1 MFAAPFRIRLQH
13 CHFIGLH
20 RIYRRRYNSFHRDV
34 HIGLIGYSEKMKW
47 PQHYTLN
54 GDTNIE
60 GEVKNMK
67 FDEKKPTIT
76 LQVTVLFLGTENDHD
91 HVTIARSKSSLSF
104 RSCTNSLMLIKKK
117 KKEKRTRGKYGWR
130 NETDN
135 VKISGKFNYTS
146 NWRNEDFFARRSLTF
161 SSLSCMKITW
171 LAPRA
176 FTRFV
181 FSNEKLLLHPLL
193 ITDFP
198 RCKTWK
204 LDVHN
209 GISFFFF

>member
-1 MFAAPFRIRLQH
+1 M
-13 CHFIGLH
+13 
-20 RIYRRRYNSFHRDV
+20 

-117 KKEKRTRGKYGWR
+117 EKKKERVVNTADATKPIMSRSVESSITLPIDVTR
-130 NETDN
+130 
-135 VKISGKFNYTS
+135 IF
-146 NWRNEDFFARRSLTF
+146 
-161 SSLSCMKITW
+161 
-171 LAPRA
+171 
-176 FTRFV
+176 
-181 FSNEKLLLHPLL
+181 LHVV
-193 ITDFP
+193 
-198 RCKTWK
+198 R
-204 LDVHN
+204 
-209 GISFFFF
+209 